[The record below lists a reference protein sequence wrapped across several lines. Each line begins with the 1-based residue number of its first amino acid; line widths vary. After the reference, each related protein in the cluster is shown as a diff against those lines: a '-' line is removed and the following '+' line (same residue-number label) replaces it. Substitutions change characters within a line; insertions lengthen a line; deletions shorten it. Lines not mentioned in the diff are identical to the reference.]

1 MIACIQ
7 RVTEAQVEVE
17 GDICGKIG
25 LGMLILVGVAAEDDE
40 LDVQL
45 LAEKVVGLRI
55 FEDSDGKTNLS
66 LADVQGEILCIS
78 QFTLLADC
86 RKGRRPSFT
95 QAADPEKGNEY
106 YQTFV
111 EKLKNRGANV
121 QTGIFQTDMK
131 VSLVNQGPFTIV
143 LNSQRLREKRG

>member
-7 RVTEAQVEVE
+7 RVSQAEVEVN
-17 GDICGKIG
+17 GQTCGQIG
-25 LGMLILVGVAAEDDE
+25 VGMLILVGVAENDEE
-40 LDVQL
+40 LDIQL
-45 LAEKVVGLRI
+45 LAEKAVGLRI

-66 LADVQGEILCIS
+66 LSDVQGEILCIS

-95 QAADPEKGNEY
+95 QAAAPEKGNQY
-106 YQTFV
+106 YQKFV
-111 EKLKNRGANV
+111 ELLRKSGATV
-121 QTGIFQTDMK
+121 QTGIFQTNMK
-131 VSLVNQGPFTIV
+131 VSLVNQGPFTII